1 MKDELLVNRYMVMTF
16 NRDADSLVQYS
27 CSMSLENCRMFIK
40 SLREKYPG
48 EEFSIVAVLDE

>member
-40 SLREKYPG
+40 SLREKYPN

>member
-16 NRDADSLVQYS
+16 NRDADSLVQFS
-27 CSMSLENCRMFIK
+27 VALSLESCRILIK
-40 SLREKYPG
+40 SLRERYPN